1 MNKLRDSLFWKSTY
15 SWDNKILVSLSID
28 IDNFELK
35 IVNIVVSMVWWSP
48 RITLRV
54 NKVTMFKR
62 FRCNLFK
69 TNTKLE
75 GTWWYS
81 VGRVT
86 WKIINCSNWIYN
98 WTVSKE
104 TWNNPNY
111 LGMSRV
117 SISQF
122 NSGLGWDRH
131 RKVWHTICDFNI
143 CSSIFMKRHSRY
155 CIKFW
160 RRGDHQSIL
169 KHLEVNIQ
177 KIFIMIW
184 KEAF

>member
-1 MNKLRDSLFWKSTY
+1 MTKTLMNKFRYSLFWKSTY

-28 IDNFELK
+28 IDNFELMVVK
-35 IVNIVVSMVWWSP
+35 IVVSLVWWSP
-48 RITLRV
+48 RTTLRV

-81 VGRVT
+81 VGRAT

-98 WTVSKE
+98 WTVRKA

-111 LGMSRV
+111 LGMSHV
-117 SISQF
+117 SISQLLVSLVGT
-122 NSGLGWDRH
+122 NIE
-131 RKVWHTICDFNI
+131 KCD
-143 CSSIFMKRHSRY
+143 
-155 CIKFW
+155 
-160 RRGDHQSIL
+160 
-169 KHLEVNIQ
+169 IQ
-177 KIFIMIW
+177 FVTSTFAPPYLW
-184 KEAF
+184 NNTVDTV